1 MFYNTL
7 DSYGTSG
14 ASGFISESETPSET
28 DSKYTRH
35 SIGGSNRVKENI
47 TKQDADDII
56 SNCQN

>member
-28 DSKYTRH
+28 DSNYTRH
-35 SIGGSNRVKENI
+35 SIGGNHRVKENN
-47 TKQDADDII
+47 TQQDANDIV
-56 SNCQN
+56 SDC